1 MFDFDNFYTEVMCW
15 TCFRFHKWQLPELL
29 KLLKL
34 DVSGDVDGLWRS
46 RAKKTGVVQY
56 TFQPLELLCMF
67 LGRLASGE
75 TSWEKLPLIFGGR
88 SRSSIRAAFY
98 LALDHIHTLFSHD
111 YLTLHMTTCTI
122 IEDSYI
128 LSSPHDSVRYT
139 CTDAW
144 LHVY

>member
-98 LALDHIHTLFSHD
+98 LALDHIHTLFSHTVSD
-111 YLTLHMTTCTI
+111 ISRYAYEADEWAATI
-122 IEDSYI
+122 HAAGAHACMHVLE
-128 LSSPHDSVRYT
+128 YT
-139 CTDAW
+139 NI
-144 LHVY
+144 